1 MGSIVCTSLKTAV
14 ATSFKQAHSMVRPC
28 FTLVLD
34 QVNTHGHTF
43 VAVLLSVFWWVSKPA
58 DSVAAV
64 VYISS
69 QFPDHFFETHT
80 HTGFNDTSSH
90 MSGVTHIHNTAG
102 PSVTVHPRLPSF
114 LEQHSSLYISKSPH
128 PTGLSL
134 PAHVH
139 SSLVQLD
146 MGFHGNPVAK
156 CQSILWALCVESRG
170 HHTHML
176 PSRFATREPFG
187 AEMLAQ
193 LPWLCCW
200 AEK

>member
-34 QVNTHGHTF
+34 QVNTRFSTALCILVSQQACWQCCSCSLHF
-43 VAVLLSVFWWVSKPA
+43 LSVPRSLFW
-58 DSVAAV
+58 D
-64 VYISS
+64 
-69 QFPDHFFETHT
+69 THT
-80 HTGFNDTSSH
+80 HTSFNDTSSH
-90 MSGVTHIHNTAG
+90 MSGVTHIHNTPG

-176 PSRFATREPFG
+176 PSRYATSEPFG

-200 AEK
+200 VEK